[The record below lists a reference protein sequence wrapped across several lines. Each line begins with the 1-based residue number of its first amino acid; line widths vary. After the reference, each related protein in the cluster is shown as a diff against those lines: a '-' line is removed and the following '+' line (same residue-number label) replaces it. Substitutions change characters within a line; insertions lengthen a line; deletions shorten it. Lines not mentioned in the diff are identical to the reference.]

1 MGHEKIFYSGQV
13 ACPFLKEGKMS
24 EYIASLAFEGN
35 MRGYP
40 FLVYRI
46 DIDQNKKNGASWLC
60 GYLLTDAHAEN
71 CSAVTFDDVLDS
83 NLAIAEEN
91 LPEYARGKHA
101 LGVDT
106 AGMLFTNFSHVCDV
120 MSKLHQVADFLEAG
134 RGN

>member
-1 MGHEKIFYSGQV
+1 
-13 ACPFLKEGKMS
+13 MS
-24 EYIASLAFEGN
+24 DYVASLMFGGN

-40 FLVYRI
+40 FLVYRV
-46 DIDQNKKNGASWLC
+46 DIDQSKKNHASWLC
-60 GYLLTDAHAEN
+60 GYLLTDSHAEN
-71 CSAVTFDDVLDS
+71 CSAVTFDGVIDS

-106 AGMLFTNFSHVCDV
+106 AGMLFTEFSHVCDV
-120 MSKLHQVADFLEAG
+120 VCKLRQVVDFLEDG

>member
-1 MGHEKIFYSGQV
+1 MKKNLVPKKIFLRG
-13 ACPFLKEGKMS
+13 CGMS
-24 EYIASLAFEGN
+24 ECVASLMFGGN

-40 FLVYRI
+40 FLVYKI
-46 DIDQNKKNGASWLC
+46 DIDQSKKNHASWLC

-71 CSAVTFDDVLDS
+71 CSAVTFDDVIDS
-83 NLAIAEEN
+83 NLAIVEN

-120 MSKLHQVADFLEAG
+120 MSKLHQVVDFLEAG
-134 RGN
+134 RGF

>member
-1 MGHEKIFYSGQV
+1 MSGFV
-13 ACPFLKEGKMS
+13 
-24 EYIASLAFEGN
+24 ASLVFEGN

-46 DIDQNKKNGASWLC
+46 DIDQSKKINVSWLC

-71 CSAVTFDDVLDS
+71 CPAVTFDDVIDS

-91 LPEYARGKHA
+91 IPEYARGKHA
-101 LGVDT
+101 LGVDS
-106 AGMLFTNFSHVCDV
+106 AGMIFNNFSHVFDV
-120 MSKLHQVADFLEAG
+120 ISKLHRVVDFLEAA

>member
-1 MGHEKIFYSGQV
+1 MSGFV
-13 ACPFLKEGKMS
+13 
-24 EYIASLAFEGN
+24 ASLVFEGN

-46 DIDQNKKNGASWLC
+46 DIDQSKKNNVSWLV

-71 CSAVTFDDVLDS
+71 CSAVTFDDVIDS
-83 NLAIAEEN
+83 NLAIVEN

-106 AGMLFTNFSHVCDV
+106 EGMLFNNFSHVCDV
-120 MSKLHQVADFLEAG
+120 MSKLHQVVDFLEDG
-134 RGN
+134 HGF